1 MPLLDQVKSMKEKG
15 LSDEQISQQL
25 KEQGVKPLEIQ
36 EALEQAK
43 IKAAISPD
51 ETQQETVPPQTPTPP
66 ETQSL
71 EAEEMRPSILPPPTT
86 TPQPQVS
93 EIAQAPQETVPA
105 PETAPIQPQP
115 TEPAPV
121 VEETPEYIYPTP
133 QAYYPE
139 YQPYQPQAET
149 ETVTEIAEQ
158 IVDEKLN
165 KLKKELSLFS
175 NFKTTAERKIK
186 NIDERLKKIEEIIDK
201 LQASI
206 IGKIGSYGQSLQDIK
221 KEMFLMQESFSKAL
235 PGFKKPKTKI
245 TTAKKKQVKKTGKK
259 KSGIEHYLRR

>member
-36 EALEQAK
+36 QALEQAK

-51 ETQQETVPPQTPTPP
+51 ETQQGMAPPQTMTSP

-71 EAEEMRPSILPPPTT
+71 EAEEMKPSILPSPTT
-86 TPQPQVS
+86 TPQPQAS
-93 EIAQAPQETVPA
+93 EIAQAP

-121 VEETPEYIYPTP
+121 PAETIEETPEYIYPTP
-133 QAYYPE
+133 QTYYPE
-139 YQPYQPQAET
+139 YQPYQPQMET
-149 ETVTEIAEQ
+149 ETVTDIAEQ

-165 KLKKELSLFS
+165 KLKKELGLFS

-235 PGFKKPKTKI
+235 PSFKKPKTKI